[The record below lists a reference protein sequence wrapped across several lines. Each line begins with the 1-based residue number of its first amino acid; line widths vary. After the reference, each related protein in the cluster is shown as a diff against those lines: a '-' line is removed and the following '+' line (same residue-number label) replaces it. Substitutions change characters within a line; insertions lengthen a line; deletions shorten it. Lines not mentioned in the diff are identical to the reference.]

1 MQILRNNRE
10 DSTMTSFFSF
20 ISNIWSY
27 TISHKWSKDILRAN
41 ILFILLV
48 IIYDL
53 FHFSLKII
61 NWRIFFK
68 VFLLLNIC
76 LFFKFLL
83 DGIDRYLRT
92 R

>member
-1 MQILRNNRE
+1 MIPDVTPNGVFYLPP
-10 DSTMTSFFSF
+10 TGWLTSFY
-20 ISNIWSY
+20 NPP
-27 TISHKWSKDILRAN
+27 
-41 ILFILLV
+41 LV
-48 IIYDL
+48 IVYDL

>member
-1 MQILRNNRE
+1 
-10 DSTMTSFFSF
+10 MTAVFSF
-20 ISNIWSY
+20 IANMWSY
-27 TISHKWSKDILRAN
+27 TINHKWSKDILRAN

-53 FHFSLKII
+53 LQFSLKII

>member
-1 MQILRNNRE
+1 ITAPSTNNQ
-10 DSTMTSFFSF
+10 
-20 ISNIWSY
+20 
-27 TISHKWSKDILRAN
+27 
-41 ILFILLV
+41 LV
-48 IIYDL
+48 SIIYLSPVANL
-53 FHFSLKII
+53 FLKFRFSLKII
-61 NWRIFFK
+61 SWRIFFK

>member
-27 TISHKWSKDILRAN
+27 IINHKWSKDILRAN

-53 FHFSLKII
+53 FHFSLKGG
-61 NWRIFFK
+61 
-68 VFLLLNIC
+68 LLNEVSHPVGG
-76 LFFKFLL
+76 K
-83 DGIDRYLRT
+83 
-92 R
+92 

>member
-53 FHFSLKII
+53 FQSISAIKYLF
-61 NWRIFFK
+61 
-68 VFLLLNIC
+68 VF
-76 LFFKFLL
+76 
-83 DGIDRYLRT
+83 
-92 R
+92 

>member
-1 MQILRNNRE
+1 MLLSFMQILRNNRE

-27 TISHKWSKDILRAN
+27 IINHKWSKDILRAN

-53 FHFSLKII
+53 FHFSLNVVCKIKLEKI
-61 NWRIFFK
+61 K
-68 VFLLLNIC
+68 SHL
-76 LFFKFLL
+76 
-83 DGIDRYLRT
+83 
-92 R
+92 